1 MRRQQIA
8 ILVIVVVVVGF
19 LLFVTL
25 APHHERFQ
33 TEVLPMEWA
42 IWVFVVV
49 MLGLYLWSH
58 LTAGREISKKLQPFV
73 DDLFGVASSER
84 DSKGKPPTKPKTD

>member
-1 MRRQQIA
+1 
-8 ILVIVVVVVGF
+8 V
-19 LLFVTL
+19 LFM
-25 APHHERFQ
+25 A
-33 TEVLPMEWA
+33 
-42 IWVFVVV
+42 V

-73 DDLFGVASSER
+73 DDLFGVAPSES

>member
-1 MRRQQIA
+1 MEW
-8 ILVIVVVVVGF
+8 VIV
-19 LLFVTL
+19 LFM
-25 APHHERFQ
+25 A
-33 TEVLPMEWA
+33 
-42 IWVFVVV
+42 V

>member
-1 MRRQQIA
+1 MGCDRKHGARWA
-8 ILVIVVVVVGF
+8 ILVFMAG
-19 LLFVTL
+19 
-25 APHHERFQ
+25 
-33 TEVLPMEWA
+33 
-42 IWVFVVV
+42 

-73 DDLFGVASSER
+73 DDLFGVASSES